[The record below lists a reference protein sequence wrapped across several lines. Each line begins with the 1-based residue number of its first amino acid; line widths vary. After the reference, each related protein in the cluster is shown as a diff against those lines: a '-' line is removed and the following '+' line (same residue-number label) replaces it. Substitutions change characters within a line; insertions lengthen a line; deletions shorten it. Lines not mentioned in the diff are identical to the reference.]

1 MDASVTPE
9 LEFGKVVGLYAV
21 LVDVTDKVQ
30 AESEIRNLNADLEG
44 RVARRTEEL
53 AQAMDRLQE
62 SREALVS
69 S

>member
-53 AQAMDRLQE
+53 R
-62 SREALVS
+62 
-69 S
+69 